1 MQNIRTTASNGVTFL
16 AALIPVFKS
25 CPPCPICM
33 PKYAALFAFFGLE
46 LADYSQYLIPLI
58 LVSMMI
64 SLSSMYSQILKN
76 NLTSIP
82 FYIASISSVILLA
95 SKFYFDNSMLS
106 IIAMAGIFY
115 AIFSHYANLRKVSCN
130 C

>member
-1 MQNIRTTASNGVTFL
+1 MQSIRTTTANGITFL
-16 AALIPVFKS
+16 SALIPVFKS

-46 LADYSQYLIPLI
+46 LADYSQYLIPLM

-64 SLSSMYSQILKN
+64 SLSSMYNQVLKKN
-76 NLTSIP
+76 ITSTP
-82 FYIASISSVILLA
+82 FYIASISSVTLLA
-95 SKFYFDNSMLS
+95 SKFYFDSSVLS
-106 IIAMAGIFY
+106 VIAMAGIFY
-115 AIFSHYANLRKVSCN
+115 AIFSHYSNLRKISCN